1 MAEEMTSAELME
13 WAAYEQVAGPIVVH
27 ERVDIA
33 AAIIGTLIA
42 RLGGDKRTRPEDLI
56 PKWGTTSSPADG
68 WSALERM
75 ARKSQP

>member
-1 MAEEMTSAELME
+1 MTSAELTE

-27 ERVDIA
+27 ERVDVA

-56 PKWGTTSSPADG
+56 PKWGTASSPADG